1 VLPLGSLPRWG
12 SVGVTL
18 LIVRGE
24 KNNEDFK
31 RAVFSFFLKI
41 VRKDTGSTRSQPV
54 FRTQNP
60 GLHRFFGFKKQDT
73 FFLAPAYYDY
83 IPMASEQGM
92 SGIDVKAMTAE
103 LCNKLPLW
111 IDKVYQFDTRTLA
124 IRLNGEN
131 KKRYQLLI
139 EAGRRA
145 HLVKD
150 LPEPPKNPPQ
160 FAMLLRKYISGGK
173 VLAIRQ
179 HGLERILIIDV
190 GKGTTTFHLIMEL
203 FDEGNVILADEHF
216 KIVKP
221 LWHHRFKDRE
231 IIPGALYTLGITDP
245 TGSLESLA
253 ETLKKDDRDLVR
265 ALAIG
270 CMLGGMYAE
279 YICRD
284 AGLEK
289 VTPAASADPA
299 AIFRSVQALFVRV
312 LETPS
317 PVIAAKHCEPIDLWD
332 GVGTTAYPAF
342 SEALEAFYPLTKKEK
357 KSSSRPKI
365 AKEDRIRAHQET
377 ALKKFD
383 RTIKNTEEIVNVI
396 YENYAF
402 ISQLITTLDTASRK
416 LSWQEIEEHLRK
428 AESADAKKIVA
439 FYPEDAAVEVD
450 LGKKVKIFVHEGI
463 EQNAGRYYDIIKKFK
478 KKKEGAL
485 AAMAKAVVVKKK
497 APRREFVPL
506 KKLWYHRFRWFIT
519 SDGVVVLGGRD
530 AGQNEELVKKYMAGG
545 DLFVHADVHGA
556 SVVIVKGKT
565 ERMDEVAQFAAS
577 YSGAWRSGHFSADVY
592 SALPAQ
598 VSKTPESGEFVSR
611 GSFIV
616 RGERTY
622 YRNIPLAIGIGIM
635 IEPNTV
641 VIGGPPAVIG
651 GKTRT
656 FVELRPGQFEPNDV
670 AKKVLR
676 ILKEKFAE
684 DELRALKNIL
694 NTDQVAAF
702 VPPGGSDIAG
712 HHES

>member
-1 VLPLGSLPRWG
+1 
-12 SVGVTL
+12 
-18 LIVRGE
+18 
-24 KNNEDFK
+24 
-31 RAVFSFFLKI
+31 
-41 VRKDTGSTRSQPV
+41 
-54 FRTQNP
+54 
-60 GLHRFFGFKKQDT
+60 
-73 FFLAPAYYDY
+73 
-83 IPMASEQGM
+83 MASEQGM

-103 LCNKLPLW
+103 LSGKLPLW

-131 KKRYQLLI
+131 KKKYQLLI

-145 HLVKD
+145 HLVTE

-179 HGLERILIIDV
+179 HGLERILIFDV
-190 GKGTTTFHLIMEL
+190 GKGTTTYHLVLEL
-203 FDEGNVILADEHF
+203 FDEGNIILADENYR
-216 KIVKP
+216 IVKP
-221 LWHHRFKDRE
+221 LRHHRFKDRE
-231 IIPGALYTLGITDP
+231 VIPGVPYTLGSSDP
-245 TGSLESLA
+245 TALA
-253 ETLKKDDRDLVR
+253 ENLAEVLRNDDKDLVR

-270 CMLGGMYAE
+270 CMFGGMYAE
-279 YICRD
+279 YICRE
-284 AGLEK
+284 AGIDK
-289 VTPAASADPA
+289 AVPAASADPA
-299 AIFRSVQALFVRV
+299 LIFGSIQALFRRV
-312 LETPS
+312 LESPS
-317 PVIAAKHCEPIDLWD
+317 PVIAAKHCEPVDLWG
-332 GVGTTAYPAF
+332 GVGVTTYTTF

-365 AKEDRIRAHQET
+365 AKEDRIRTHQE
-377 ALKKFD
+377 AAIRKFD
-383 RTIKNTEEIVNVI
+383 KTIKNTEEIVNAI
-396 YENYAF
+396 YENYPL
-402 ISQLITTLDTASRK
+402 ISNLITSLDAASK
-416 LSWQEIEEHLRK
+416 KHSWQEIEARLRE
-428 AESADAKKIVA
+428 AGSGDAKKIVA
-439 FYPEDAAVEVD
+439 FFPEDAAVEVD
-450 LGKKVKIFVHEGI
+450 IGKRVKIFVHEGV
-463 EQNAGRYYDIIKKFK
+463 EQNAGRYYDIIKKFR

-485 AAMAKAVVVKKK
+485 VAMSRAVVAVKK
-497 APRREFVPL
+497 PQRREFVPL

-565 ERMDEVAQFAAS
+565 GRMDEVAQFAAS

-592 SALPAQ
+592 SALPSQ

-622 YRNIPLAIGIGIM
+622 YRNVPLAVGIGIM

-641 VIGGPPAVIG
+641 VIGGPPSVIKE
-651 GKTRT
+651 KTRS
-656 FVELRPGQFEPNDV
+656 FVELKPGQFEPNDV

-676 ILKEKFAE
+676 ILKEKFAD

-712 HHES
+712 HHEG